1 MLKTPKGLRL
11 HIGVFGRRNVGKSSI
26 LNALVKQSVSI
37 VSDVAG
43 TTTDPVE
50 KVMELKPIGPVVFID
65 TAGIDDVGA
74 LGQARVRQTMKVV
87 DRTELAVL
95 VTDDWLNYEKE
106 LLALFK
112 EKNVPVVVVAN
123 KTDLRDG
130 TELEENAHTNADFV
144 VSTDATRFMGV
155 DELRKAII
163 NAAPEGYFSK
173 QTIVGGLIKSG
184 DLVILVTP
192 IDIEAPK
199 GRLIL
204 PQVQTLRDILDHNA
218 YAIVVKESELAQALA
233 KLKQPPALVITD
245 SQAFA
250 KVAQI
255 TPENVPMT
263 SFSILF
269 ARFKGDLAE
278 LTKGAMAIES
288 LVPGDKVLIAEACT
302 HHPVEDDIGREKIPR
317 WLQERACGKLN
328 IDVVA
333 GRDFPDDLMPYKL
346 IIHCA
351 GCVFNK
357 QEMLSRIEKAK
368 NAKVPITNYGM
379 VISYVHGIFTRA
391 MEPFTET
398 DISPI
403 IKEESCSVLRNKA
416 NYNAYN

>member
-1 MLKTPKGLRL
+1 MFKTPKGLRL

-26 LNALVKQSVSI
+26 LNSLVRQNVSI

-74 LGQARVRQTMKVV
+74 LGLARVRQTMKVI

-95 VTDDWLNYEKE
+95 VTDDWLGYEKE
-106 LLALFK
+106 LLASFK
-112 EKNVPVVVVAN
+112 EKKIPVVIVAN
-123 KTDLRDG
+123 KADLRDG
-130 TELEENAHTNADFV
+130 TELEEKARANTDFV
-144 VSTDATRFMGV
+144 ISTDATRFIGI

-163 NAAPEGYFSK
+163 DAAPEGFLGK
-173 QTIVGGLIKSG
+173 QTIVSGLVEPG
-184 DLVILVTP
+184 DLVVLVTP
-192 IDIEAPK
+192 IDLEAPQ

-218 YAIVVKESELAQALA
+218 YAVVVKESELAEALA
-233 KLKQPPALVITD
+233 KLKEPPVLVVTD

-250 KVAQI
+250 EVAQI

-263 SFSILF
+263 GFSILF
-269 ARFKGDLAE
+269 ARFKGDLTE
-278 LTKGAMAIES
+278 LAKGAAAIGS
-288 LVPGDKVLIAEACT
+288 LVPGDRVLIAEACT

-317 WLQERACGKLN
+317 WLQEHAGGKLN

-333 GRDFPDDLMPYKL
+333 GRDFPGDLTPYKL
-346 IIHCA
+346 IVHCA

-368 NAKVPITNYGM
+368 KAKVPITNYGV
-379 VISYVHGIFTRA
+379 VISYVHGMFTRA

-398 DISPI
+398 VRKI
-403 IKEESCSVLRNKA
+403 
-416 NYNAYN
+416 

>member
-1 MLKTPKGLRL
+1 MFKTPKGLRL

-74 LGQARVRQTMKVV
+74 IGQARVRQTMKVV

-95 VTDDWLNYEKE
+95 VTDNWRGYEKK

-112 EKNVPVVVVAN
+112 EKKVPVVVVAN
-123 KTDLRDG
+123 KVDLRNG
-130 TELEENAHTNADFV
+130 TELEEKVYSNADFV
-144 VSTDATRFMGV
+144 VSTDATRFVGV
-155 DELRKAII
+155 DELRKAIVD
-163 NAAPEGYFSK
+163 AAPEGCFDK
-173 QTIVGGLIKSG
+173 QTIVSGLIKPY
-184 DLVILVTP
+184 DLVVLVTP

-218 YAIVVKESELAQALA
+218 YAIVVKESELADALA

-250 KVAQI
+250 KVAEI
-255 TPENVPMT
+255 TPVDVPMT
-263 SFSILF
+263 SFSILLSQ
-269 ARFKGDLAE
+269 FKGDLAE
-278 LTKGAMAIES
+278 LTKGVMAIES

-317 WLQERACGKLN
+317 WLQKQTGGKLN
-328 IDVVA
+328 IDIVA
-333 GRDFPDDLMPYKL
+333 GRDFPDDLTPYKL

-357 QEMLSRIEKAK
+357 QEMMFRIEKAK

-391 MEPFTET
+391 MDPFTKT
-398 DISPI
+398 NTSSI
-403 IKEESCSVLRNKA
+403 I
-416 NYNAYN
+416 

>member
-26 LNALVKQSVSI
+26 LNILVNQDVSI

-65 TAGIDDVGA
+65 TAGIDDAGA
-74 LGQARVRQTMKVV
+74 LGQARVRQTIKVV

-95 VTDDWLNYEKE
+95 VTDGWQGYEKE

-112 EKNVPVVVVAN
+112 TKNIPVVVVAN
-123 KTDLRDG
+123 KTDLRNG
-130 TELEENAHTNADFV
+130 TELEENAHVNADCV
-144 VSTDATRFMGV
+144 VSTDATRFVGI
-155 DELRKAII
+155 DKLRKAII

-173 QTIVGGLIKSG
+173 ETIVSDLVKPG

-204 PQVQTLRDILDHNA
+204 PQIQTLRDILDHNA
-218 YAIVVKESELAQALA
+218 YAIVVKESELAEAMA
-233 KLKQPPALVITD
+233 KLKQTTALVITD

-250 KVAQI
+250 RVAQI
-255 TPENVPMT
+255 MPVDVPMT

-278 LTKGAMAIES
+278 LAKGVMAIES
-288 LVPGDKVLIAEACT
+288 LVSGDRVLIAEACT
-302 HHPVEDDIGREKIPR
+302 HHPVGNDIGREKIPR
-317 WLQERACGKLN
+317 WLQEHTGGKLD
-328 IDVVA
+328 IDIVA
-333 GRDFPDDLMPYKL
+333 GRDFPDDLTHYKL

-357 QEMLSRIEKAK
+357 QEMRSRIEKAK
-368 NAKVPITNYGM
+368 NTKVPITNYGM
-379 VISYVHGIFTRA
+379 TIAYIHGIFDRA
-391 MEPFTET
+391 VEPMINQSTKAR
-398 DISPI
+398 SNYSQ
-403 IKEESCSVLRNKA
+403 SCLRKN
-416 NYNAYN
+416 

>member
-1 MLKTPKGLRL
+1 MFKTPKGLRL

-26 LNALVKQSVSI
+26 LNALVEQSVSI

-65 TAGIDDVGA
+65 TAGIDDIGA
-74 LGQARVRQTMKVV
+74 LGLARVRQTMKVV

-95 VTDDWLNYEKE
+95 VTDDWQGYEKD
-106 LLALFK
+106 LLVLFK
-112 EKNVPVVVVAN
+112 EKNIPVVVVAN
-123 KTDLRDG
+123 KTDLHDG
-130 TELEENAHTNADFV
+130 TELEEKAHSNADFV
-144 VSTDATRFMGV
+144 VSTDASRFVGV
-155 DELRKAII
+155 DELRNVII
-163 NAAPEGYFSK
+163 DAAPEGYFSK
-173 QTIVGGLIKSG
+173 QKIVSGLVKPG
-184 DLVILVTP
+184 DLVVLVTP
-192 IDIEAPK
+192 IDIEAPQ

-204 PQVQTLRDILDHNA
+204 PQVQTLRDVLDHNA
-218 YAIVVKESELAQALA
+218 YAIVVKESKLAEALA
-233 KLKQPPALVITD
+233 KLKEPPALVITD

-255 TPENVPMT
+255 TPVDVPMT

-278 LTKGAMAIES
+278 LAKGATAIES

-317 WLQERACGKLN
+317 WLQEYAGGQLN
-328 IDVVA
+328 IDIVA
-333 GRDFPDDLMPYKL
+333 GRDFPDDLTPYKL

-368 NAKVPITNYGM
+368 NAKVAITNYGM
-379 VISYVHGIFTRA
+379 TIAYIHEIFDRA
-391 MEPFTET
+391 IEPMINQPKKAKSNS
-398 DISPI
+398 DRLYLRL
-403 IKEESCSVLRNKA
+403 ES
-416 NYNAYN
+416 

>member
-1 MLKTPKGLRL
+1 MFKTPKGLRL

-26 LNALVKQSVSI
+26 LNALVKQNVSI

-65 TAGIDDVGA
+65 TAGIDDIGA
-74 LGQARVRQTMKVV
+74 LGLARVRQTVKVI

-95 VTDDWLNYEKE
+95 VTDDWLGYEKE
-106 LLALFK
+106 LLVLFK
-112 EKNVPVVVVAN
+112 KKNIPVVVAAN

-130 TELEENAHTNADFV
+130 NELEEKAHSNADFV
-144 VSTDATRFMGV
+144 VSTDATGFTGI

-163 NAAPEGYFSK
+163 NAAPEGFFGK
-173 QTIVGGLIKSG
+173 ETIVSGLIKPG
-184 DLVILVTP
+184 DLVVMVTP

-218 YAIVVKESELAQALA
+218 YAIVVKESELAKALA

-250 KVAQI
+250 KVAEI
-255 TPENVPMT
+255 TPENIPLT

-278 LTKGAMAIES
+278 LARGTMAIES
-288 LVPGDKVLIAEACT
+288 LIPGDKVLIAEACT
-302 HHPVEDDIGREKIPR
+302 HHPVKDDIGRGKIPR
-317 WLQERACGKLN
+317 WLQEHTEGNLN
-328 IDVVA
+328 IDIVA
-333 GRDFPDDLMPYKL
+333 GRDFPDDLTPYKL

-351 GCVFNK
+351 GCIFNRR
-357 QEMLSRIEKAK
+357 EMLSRIDKAK
-368 NAKVPITNYGM
+368 NAKVPVTNYGM
-379 VISYVHGIFTRA
+379 AIAYINGVFNRA
-391 MEPFTET
+391 MRPFAE
-398 DISPI
+398 ICRFLS
-403 IKEESCSVLRNKA
+403 KENG
-416 NYNAYN
+416 

>member
-1 MLKTPKGLRL
+1 MFKTPKGLRL

-65 TAGIDDVGA
+65 TAGIDDIGT
-74 LGQARVRQTMKVV
+74 LGIARVRQSMKVV

-95 VTDDWLNYEKE
+95 VTDDWLDYEKK

-112 EKNVPVVVVAN
+112 EKNIPVVVVAN
-123 KTDLRDG
+123 KTDLRGG
-130 TELEENAHTNADFV
+130 TELEEKAYANTNFV

-163 NAAPEGYFSK
+163 DVAPEGFFNQ
-173 QTIVGGLIKSG
+173 QTIVSGLLKPG
-184 DLVILVTP
+184 DLVVLVTP

-218 YAIVVKESELAQALA
+218 YAIVTKESELAEALA
-233 KLKQPPALVITD
+233 KLNQPPTLVITD

-255 TPENVPMT
+255 THVDVPMT

-278 LTKGAMAIES
+278 LAKGTMAIKS

-317 WLQERACGKLN
+317 WLQEHVGGKLS
-328 IDVVA
+328 IDIVA
-333 GRDFPDDLMPYKL
+333 GRDFPDNLTPYSL
-346 IIHCA
+346 IVHCA

-357 QEMLSRIEKAK
+357 QEMLSRIKKAK
-368 NAKVPITNYGM
+368 NAKVPVTNYGM
-379 VISYVHGIFTRA
+379 VISYMHGIFTRA
-391 MEPFTET
+391 MKPFVET
-398 DISPI
+398 DISPV
-403 IKEESCSVLRNKA
+403 IKGKSCSVLKNKA
-416 NYNAYN
+416 NHNTYN

>member
-26 LNALVKQSVSI
+26 LNILVNQDVSI

-65 TAGIDDVGA
+65 TAGIDDAGA
-74 LGQARVRQTMKVV
+74 LGQARVRQTIKVV

-95 VTDDWLNYEKE
+95 VTDGWQGYEKE

-112 EKNVPVVVVAN
+112 TKNIPVVVVAN
-123 KTDLRDG
+123 KTDLRNG
-130 TELEENAHTNADFV
+130 TELEENAHVNADCV
-144 VSTDATRFMGV
+144 VSTDATRFVGI
-155 DELRKAII
+155 DKLRKAII

-173 QTIVGGLIKSG
+173 ETIVSDLVKPG

-204 PQVQTLRDILDHNA
+204 PQIQTLRDILDHNA
-218 YAIVVKESELAQALA
+218 YAIVVKESELAEAMA
-233 KLKQPPALVITD
+233 KLKQTTALVITD

-250 KVAQI
+250 RVAQI
-255 TPENVPMT
+255 MPVDVPMT

-278 LTKGAMAIES
+278 LAKGVMAIES
-288 LVPGDKVLIAEACT
+288 LVSGDRVLIAEACT
-302 HHPVEDDIGREKIPR
+302 HHPVGNDIGREKIPR
-317 WLQERACGKLN
+317 WLQEHTGGKLN
-328 IDVVA
+328 IDIVA
-333 GRDFPDDLMPYKL
+333 GRDFPDDLTPYKL
-346 IIHCA
+346 VVHCA

-368 NAKVPITNYGM
+368 NAKIPITNYGM
-379 VISYVHGIFTRA
+379 TIAYIHDIFNRA
-391 MEPFTET
+391 
-398 DISPI
+398 
-403 IKEESCSVLRNKA
+403 IKPMIN
-416 NYNAYN
+416 